1 MDARPTTPADDPEI
15 DDSEMDDPET
25 DDREPRLSAGD
36 AAAWPDEHGDALFR
50 YARLRVGR
58 RELAED
64 LVQETFLAALRS
76 RDRFRGRATVRT
88 WLLSILRHKIV
99 DSYRRAAGPG
109 ATVGADLDHTHE
121 HVHDEGADAD
131 NDTGPGRRPDP
142 VIRRYFNEEGFWRA
156 APAPWKA
163 PDRELEDREFWAVL
177 DGCVGRLPRTLAS
190 AFILREL
197 EDLDPAELCDVLEV
211 SAANL
216 RVRLHRARLLLRD
229 CLEKHWFGGEPGGT
243 SRGSP

>member
-1 MDARPTTPADDPEI
+1 MDARPTTPADDPETEVP
-15 DDSEMDDPET
+15 DVEARAPS
-25 DDREPRLSAGD
+25 LSAGD

-76 RDRFRGRATVRT
+76 RDRFRGGATVRT
-88 WLLSILRHKIV
+88 WLISILRHKIV
-99 DSYRRAAGPG
+99 DWYRRAAEPG
-109 ATVGADLDHTHE
+109 AMGGANPNQNQNHE
-121 HVHDEGADAD
+121 HEHHADAD
-131 NDTGPGRRPDP
+131 TNSGSGRRPDA
-142 VIRRYFNEEGFWRA
+142 VIRRYFDDRGFWRA
-156 APAPWKA
+156 APAPWKP
-163 PDRELEDREFWAVL
+163 PDRELEDREFWDVL
-177 DGCVGRLPRTLAS
+177 DGCVGKLPRTLAS

-197 EDLDPAELCDVLEV
+197 EDLGPAELCDVLEV

-216 RVRLHRARLLLRD
+216 RVRLHRARLLLRE

-243 SRGSP
+243 SRGGP